1 MSNTAQNLDET
12 GRKQSD
18 AFEEIS
24 SYERLII
31 LRRESPDDYLL
42 RTSQA
47 TRAALGYYERQK
59 AQNRESE

>member
-1 MSNTAQNLDET
+1 MQQNDTE
-12 GRKQSD
+12 KSD

-59 AQNRESE
+59 AQSRESE